1 MLHEVWVWDSGKHF
15 FPISGISEQSSSR
28 FARCH
33 GLKRAGKPVLFAC
46 RFNAKLK
53 CSFYR
58 IEGVVN
64 TELFFFIRLLRFHSV
79 GKLTVK
85 IGSKR
90 LLPGKII
97 MFNR

>member
-15 FPISGISEQSSSR
+15 FPILGISEQSSSR
-28 FARCH
+28 FARCR
-33 GLKRAGKPVLFAC
+33 GLKRAGKPVLLAC

-53 CSFYR
+53 CSLYR

-64 TELFFFIRLLRFHSV
+64 AEHFFLIRLLRFHSV